1 MDGWT
6 GLPSRAAEETMKY
19 FHYMKRILLLEG
31 RGFDEMMSSGLALR
45 YCMVNVFILG
55 LIYGIAAIH
64 FSRHLLTQGA
74 VNTLSFNALSILMAG
89 VGLAFLMHGGAALF
103 IWVFCRGAGGC
114 RQFMHPYLNIGTA
127 SIALWP
133 LAPALAAY
141 QIIRPGV
148 FLIVYMTLFA
158 IYGGMVE
165 YVGVHRASGLSTLK
179 MSIVTMVT
187 VFYVGCFLY
196 LWVG

>member
-1 MDGWT
+1 MDGLT

-19 FHYMKRILLLEG
+19 FTSMKRILLLEG
-31 RGFDEMMSSGLALR
+31 RVFDEMMSSGLAVR
-45 YCMVNVFILG
+45 YCMVNVVILG
-55 LIYGIAAIH
+55 LIYGGAAIH
-64 FSRHLLTQGA
+64 FSRHLLTRGT
-74 VNTLSFNALSILMAG
+74 VNTLSFNALFIMMAG

-114 RQFMHPYLNIGTA
+114 RQFMPPYLNIGAA

-141 QIIRPGV
+141 QIVKPGV
-148 FLIVYMTLFA
+148 FLIAYMILFA
-158 IYGGMVE
+158 VYGGMVE

-179 MSIVTMVT
+179 MTLVAVVT
-187 VFYVGCFLY
+187 VFYIGCFLY